1 VPVFDDFG
9 NFAGFTDLCH
19 EEEMDRGNVEVSR
32 EFVYH
37 DDNSAPVPI
46 MDDFGNIIGFE
57 VDHDVRSFTT
67 DSHAGYD
74 APKTTNTVFD
84 ADHDHADCDERPVF
98 DDFGNF
104 VGIEMVCTDGGAED
118 SHAMDHHDDHAM
130 DVAPAGPQPM
140 FDDFGNFVGF
150 A

>member
-1 VPVFDDFG
+1 MPVFDDFG

-74 APKTTNTVFD
+74 APKTANTVVD

-98 DDFGNF
+98 DNFGNF

-130 DVAPAGPQPM
+130 DVSPAGPQPM